1 MTEAVFTAL
10 LTGIFAL
17 AGNIVTC
24 ILSSRKTQAAI
35 REKAGGDGGKDRGA
49 DKRGQRAQQL
59 CA

>member
-35 REKAGGDGGKDRGA
+35 RERQAVTEEKIAALTREV
-49 DKRGQRAQQL
+49 
-59 CA
+59 